1 MNLDKDI
8 DNLVKKIDANA
19 DKIQRNE
26 KKIHQ
31 NTGALEILKTFK
43 SDSRKFFIMWLITF
57 IAFIGLLGYTI
68 YILSSYQEV
77 TTTQEVEQQNDNGN
91 NNFIGRDGDINGNT
105 KDKDNNN

>member
-43 SDSRKFFIMWLITF
+43 ADSRKFFIMWLVTF
-57 IAFIGLLGYTI
+57 IAFIGLLGYTF
-68 YILSSYQEV
+68 YILSNYQQV
-77 TTTQEVEQQNDNGN
+77 TTEQRVEDVDTIDGNIVNGDNYGEDNPEN
-91 NNFIGRDGDINGNT
+91 N
-105 KDKDNNN
+105 

>member
-57 IAFIGLLGYTI
+57 IAFVGLLGYTF
-68 YILSSYQEV
+68 YILSDYQQV
-77 TTTQEVEQQNDNGN
+77 TTEQRVEDVDTIDGNIVNGDNYGEDNPEN
-91 NNFIGRDGDINGNT
+91 N
-105 KDKDNNN
+105 

>member
-19 DKIQRNE
+19 DKIQNNE

-68 YILSSYQEV
+68 YILSSYQAV
-77 TTTQEVEQQNDNGN
+77 TTEQRVEDVDTIDGNIVNGDNYGEDNPEN
-91 NNFIGRDGDINGNT
+91 N
-105 KDKDNNN
+105 

>member
-19 DKIQRNE
+19 DKIQNNE

-57 IAFIGLLGYTI
+57 ICLLASI
-68 YILSSYQEV
+68 VYIIFLLY
-77 TTTQEVEQQNDNGN
+77 
-91 NNFIGRDGDINGNT
+91 R
-105 KDKDNNN
+105 

>member
-31 NTGALEILKTFK
+31 NTGALEILHTFK
-43 SDSRKFFIMWLITF
+43 ADSQMFFTMWLITF
-57 IAFIGLLGYTI
+57 VCLLAAI
-68 YILSSYQEV
+68 CCIIFLLH
-77 TTTQEVEQQNDNGN
+77 
-91 NNFIGRDGDINGNT
+91 R
-105 KDKDNNN
+105 